1 MNHKTLR
8 WILCIVSI
16 IILGAGLFLPSS
28 ELWLVLIGLLTFIA
42 LILLNHFTHRI
53 AGLSKDNPKVK
64 TMKRLNYFTMA
75 LILFFFGVVQWV
87 PAVRAYILE
96 EEELFGTVLAAVLMI
111 VIGNA
116 APKLPFNRYIGLRL
130 PWTVRDEM
138 TWRVAHK
145 LLGYLTFPIVIV
157 MVAGCILGQP
167 EDFIKYSILAWVLI
181 PGLYSGWYYY
191 QHVSGKR

>member
-116 APKLPFNRYIGLRL
+116 AP
-130 PWTVRDEM
+130 
-138 TWRVAHK
+138 
-145 LLGYLTFPIVIV
+145 
-157 MVAGCILGQP
+157 
-167 EDFIKYSILAWVLI
+167 
-181 PGLYSGWYYY
+181 
-191 QHVSGKR
+191 